1 VRYQGFDDNGNEATN
16 PIDIR
21 CVPLPATLTDT
32 PELPSHQRAILNFA
46 IPSGLIDGAYREGCE
61 LGMYAEFAADSIIR
75 RDLNGR
81 WYEWTGSEY
90 VNPLA
95 GLVGFIDDVKE
106 APNGDIYVCGNIVST
121 GGAAKIIRW
130 SKANQT
136 WEGLGVTVDTLGHIY
151 CMAFDANGDLYVG
164 GSFTDIAGV
173 TGASYVA
180 KYSFDSET
188 WNAVG
193 SGISHYSG
201 TTIIYAIAISSDG
214 TIFIGGRFDTAGGN
228 TNCNY
233 IAYYNGTNWAPLS
246 TGLNNNVY
254 TLKFAPDGRLLIGG
268 VFSNANGSNGDNICW
283 WDGSAFKSFTELG
296 ASEIN
301 SMVHSIDINPVGTI
315 IIGGSFTNAGGDPNA
330 DGVAEWRGITGGH

>member
-1 VRYQGFDDNGNEATN
+1 
-16 PIDIR
+16 
-21 CVPLPATLTDT
+21 LTDT

-136 WEGLGVTVDTLGHIY
+136 WEGIRGY
-151 CMAFDANGDLYVG
+151 C
-164 GSFTDIAGV
+164 
-173 TGASYVA
+173 
-180 KYSFDSET
+180 
-188 WNAVG
+188 
-193 SGISHYSG
+193 
-201 TTIIYAIAISSDG
+201 
-214 TIFIGGRFDTAGGN
+214 
-228 TNCNY
+228 
-233 IAYYNGTNWAPLS
+233 
-246 TGLNNNVY
+246 
-254 TLKFAPDGRLLIGG
+254 
-268 VFSNANGSNGDNICW
+268 
-283 WDGSAFKSFTELG
+283 
-296 ASEIN
+296 
-301 SMVHSIDINPVGTI
+301 
-315 IIGGSFTNAGGDPNA
+315 
-330 DGVAEWRGITGGH
+330 